1 MRAERFG
8 MFPMAGSGAGMDRR
22 DFLRLGGAG
31 LAGAV
36 LLGGAGGGVMAQAG
50 PSLRS
55 EFESAANESEVPV
68 DLLLAMGFVNTLWE
82 MPPPE
87 ASDYQEGDPQEGDPE
102 GRGAYGIMQ
111 LVQNPSRNTLG
122 RAADL
127 TGFSE
132 EELKNSRAAN
142 VRGGAAVMSD
152 IVGASKPQ
160 DLNGWQ
166 EAVAEYGDT
175 DLYAVE
181 VYEALKGGASLTIST
196 GENVEL
202 AAHEYAEVPR
212 VIAAR
217 SVNQYR
223 PAAWRPAHDGNFT
236 NANRKEAIID
246 LIVVHVAQGSY
257 SGTVNWFQDRR
268 ANSSAHYVVS
278 RKGRVAQCVR
288 NEDIAW
294 HAGWWKTNKKSIGIE
309 HAGYIGNPRSFSGPM
324 YRSSA
329 KLSAYLS
336 RRFNIPVKH
345 NHIIGHKQVPGC
357 AGPGGGASCHTDPG
371 RHWNWDR
378 YLRLIKRYK

>member
-1 MRAERFG
+1 MGAEG
-8 MFPMAGSGAGMDRR
+8 YWASLEAGSGSGMDRR
-22 DFLRLGGAG
+22 DFLRLGGGG

-36 LLGGAGGGVMAQAG
+36 LLGGAGGRAMAQAG

-55 EFESAANESEVPV
+55 EFGSAADEYDVPV
-68 DLLLAMGFVNTLWE
+68 DLLLAMGYVNTLWE

-87 ASDYQEGDPQEGDPE
+87 ASDYQEGDPE

-111 LVQNPSRNTLG
+111 LVQNPWRNTLG

-127 TGFSE
+127 TGLSAE
-132 EELKNSRAAN
+132 KLKNGRAAN
-142 VRGGAAVMSD
+142 VRGGAAVLSD
-152 IVGASKPQ
+152 IAGASKPQ
-160 DLNGWQ
+160 DLNGWRD
-166 EAVAEYGDT
+166 AVAEYGDT

-181 VYEALKGGASLTIST
+181 VYETLRSGASLTIST
-196 GENVEL
+196 GESLEL
-202 AAHEYAEVPR
+202 ASHEDVEVPQ
-212 VIAAR
+212 VPTLR
-217 SVNQYR
+217 SVNQY
-223 PAAWRPAHDGNFT
+223 PGAAWRPAHDGNYS

-268 ANSSAHYVVS
+268 ASSSAHYVVS

-329 KLSAYLS
+329 RLSAYLS

-345 NHIIGHKQVPGC
+345 SHIIGHNQVPGC
-357 AGPGGGASCHTDPG
+357 SGPGGGASCHRDPG
-371 RHWNWDR
+371 RHWNWGK

>member
-1 MRAERFG
+1 MRTEGYWTSLGAQS
-8 MFPMAGSGAGMDRR
+8 GSGMDRR

-31 LAGAV
+31 LTGAV
-36 LLGGAGGGVMAQAG
+36 LLGGAGGRAMAQAG

-55 EFESAANESEVPV
+55 EFESAADESKVPV

-87 ASDYQEGDPQEGDPE
+87 ASDYEQGDPE

-111 LVQNPSRNTLG
+111 LVQNPWLNTLG
-122 RAADL
+122 RAANL
-127 TGFSE
+127 TGLSAE
-132 EELKNSRAAN
+132 KLKNNRAAN
-142 VRGGAAVMSD
+142 VRGGAAVLSD

-160 DLNGWQ
+160 DLNGWRD
-166 EAVAEYGDT
+166 AVAEYGDT

-181 VYEALKGGASLTIST
+181 VYETLRSGASLTIST
-196 GENVEL
+196 GESLEL
-202 AAHEYAEVPR
+202 ASHEDAEVPW
-212 VIAAR
+212 VPAPR

-223 PAAWRPAHDGNFT
+223 PAAWRPAHDGNYT

-257 SGTVNWFQDRR
+257 SGTINWVQDRR
-268 ANSSAHYVVS
+268 ASSSAHYVVS

-309 HAGYIGNPRSFSGPM
+309 HAGFVGNPRSFSGPM

-329 KLSAYLS
+329 KLSAYLC
-336 RRFNIPVKH
+336 RRFNIPVTH

-357 AGPGGGASCHTDPG
+357 PGSGGGVTCHTDPG
-371 RHWNWDR
+371 RHWNWGR
-378 YLRLIKRYK
+378 YLRLVKRYK

>member
-1 MRAERFG
+1 MRAEWFG
-8 MFPMAGSGAGMDRR
+8 ASSAAESSFGMDRR
-22 DFLRLGGAG
+22 DFLRMGGVG

-36 LLGGAGGGVMAQAG
+36 LLGSAGGRVLAQAAT
-50 PSLRS
+50 SLQS
-55 EFESAANESEVPV
+55 EFESAANENRVPL

-87 ASDYQEGDPQEGDPE
+87 ASDYQEGDPE

-127 TGFSE
+127 TGLSE

-142 VRGGAAVMSD
+142 VRGGAAVLSD
-152 IVGASKPQ
+152 IVGTSKPE

-166 EAVAEYGDT
+166 DAVAEYGDT

-181 VYEALKGGASLTIST
+181 VYETLKGGASLTIST
-196 GENVEL
+196 GESLEL
-202 AAHEYAEVPR
+202 ASYEDAEVPQ
-212 VIAAR
+212 VFTTR
-217 SVNQYR
+217 SVNQY
-223 PAAWRPAHDGNFT
+223 PGAAWRPAHGGNYT

-246 LIVVHVAQGSY
+246 LIVIHVAQGSY

-268 ANSSAHYVVS
+268 ASSSAHYVVS
-278 RKGRVAQCVR
+278 GKGRAAQCVR

-309 HAGYIGNPRSFSGPM
+309 HAGYIGNPRSFTGRM

-329 KLSAYLS
+329 RLSAYLC
-336 RRFNIPVKH
+336 RRFNIPVDRQ
-345 NHIIGHKQVPGC
+345 HIIGHKQVPGC
-357 AGPGGGASCHTDPG
+357 SGPGGGVYCHTDPG
-371 RHWNWDR
+371 RYWNWDR
-378 YLRLIKRYK
+378 YLRLIKHYK